1 MLPLLAKLLA
11 GAGRGAGGLATGARG
26 AARGA
31 ARGSGM
37 GGTLRGAGAGAR
49 SGFRAGMRGG
59 PQAGRSY
66 ASGEQ
71 MLLPWGESAA
81 ARGGAGGLQA
91 LLGKTPMKN
100 VAIGGLSAWAL
111 ADMLGIGEGE
121 GGPSEEELQ
130 KALLMLQLQGQL
142 GGFGGEDPMAGMSQE
157 VMFEGANDDID
168 FAQSMASDD
177 FLDQL
182 VQENA
187 GLLSQIAQMRRGM
200 GMPVQPGMG
209 PPGMGGGMGGGM
221 PPMPG
226 MM

>member
-1 MLPLLAKLLA
+1 MK
-11 GAGRGAGGLATGARG
+11 GAGGLATGARG

-49 SGFRAGMRGG
+49 SGFRAGMRHNPGTAIV
-59 PQAGRSY
+59 PYNPNAIMPWEGR
-66 ASGEQ
+66 
-71 MLLPWGESAA
+71 
-81 ARGGAGGLQA
+81 GAGGLQA
-91 LLGKTPMKN
+91 LLGSKDLFGKTPMRN
-100 VAIGGLSAWAL
+100 IAIGGLSAWAL

-187 GLLSQIAQMRRGM
+187 GLLSQIAQMRQGM

>member
-49 SGFRAGMRGG
+49 SGFRAGMRHKPGTAIV
-59 PQAGRSY
+59 PYNPNAI
-66 ASGEQ
+66 
-71 MLLPWGESAA
+71 MLREG
-81 ARGGAGGLQA
+81 GGAGGLQA
-91 LLGKTPMKN
+91 LLGKTPMRN

-177 FLDQL
+177 FLDDL
-182 VQENA
+182 VTENA

>member
-1 MLPLLAKLLA
+1 MLGALTKLLA
-11 GAGRGAGGLATGARG
+11 EAGKGWMKGAGGIATGARG

-37 GGTLRGAGAGAR
+37 GGTLRGADAGAR
-49 SGFRAGMRGG
+49 SGFRAGMRGPKPG
-59 PQAGRSY
+59 TSIVPYNPNAI
-66 ASGEQ
+66 
-71 MLLPWGESAA
+71 MLREG
-81 ARGGAGGLQA
+81 GGAGGLQA

-177 FLDQL
+177 FLDDL
-182 VQENA
+182 VTENA